1 MKVSWLW
8 LTCVLVFLAAPA
20 FAQVPV
26 NPGRVELKADDL
38 PIATRVEIGVF
49 LLGAAAPVS
58 VLDIGKPTP
67 RPDGLIEAPVNVR
80 PFGLGELRIQG
91 ARRRRDRRERLA
103 GRRGRRQDAGPFR
116 SCPQLTGPPQSSALN
131 FARWAWFWEH
141 CL

>member
-8 LTCVLVFLAAPA
+8 LACVLVFLAAPA

-80 PFGLGELRIQG
+80 PFGLGSYEFKARVVAGTAVSAWQAGGADGKTPVPFDRALSSPVLLR
-91 ARRRRDRRERLA
+91 
-103 GRRGRRQDAGPFR
+103 
-116 SCPQLTGPPQSSALN
+116 ALP
-131 FARWAWFWEH
+131 
-141 CL
+141 